1 MDIISRRFFP
11 EIAAATG
18 ERAILVLHGAR
29 QTGKSTTLK
38 WWLSGEEGRGRK
50 TLYLDLEDP
59 AMLSL
64 CEAGVDS
71 FLAFAR
77 AAGLS
82 PEKLS
87 VALDEV
93 QYLTDPSKFLKLL
106 FDTHGG
112 GLRIAASG
120 SSSFAIK
127 SKFRESLV
135 GRTLPFEV
143 FGLDFGEY
151 CAFVGAARDFSVP
164 WPPELDEA
172 TAPLFG
178 EFAETGAYPGLA
190 ATRDRSLKAR
200 RVRQIVQTYIQ
211 TDVRELGKIR
221 YPDRFESLLRL
232 LADQA
237 GALVNVTELSSSL
250 RMARETVEEYLF
262 LLEQTYII
270 RRVRPLGGG
279 SRGEL
284 TKMPKVYFEDNGLL
298 AMCRHHEF
306 LPLDGVLLEN
316 AVFGELR
323 KRFGADRVR
332 FWRTSS
338 GSEVDF
344 VLDGGKAAVE
354 VKASPRAAD
363 CRGLARFAESH
374 PGARLILC
382 GVKSPGA
389 LPSGIEF
396 VYPWHLADML
406 E

>member
-1 MDIISRRFFP
+1 MDIIPRRFFP
-11 EIAAATG
+11 EIAVATN

-38 WWLSGEEGRGRK
+38 WWLAREGAGGRN
-50 TLYLDLEDP
+50 TLYVDLEDP

-64 CEAGVDS
+64 CDAGVDS
-71 FLAFAR
+71 FLAYAR
-77 AAGLS
+77 AGGFAPGN
-82 PEKLS
+82 LS
-87 VALDEV
+87 VAFDEV
-93 QYLTDPSKFLKLL
+93 QYLSDPSKFLKLL
-106 FDTHGG
+106 FDTHGE

-135 GRTLPFEV
+135 GRTIPFEV
-143 FGLDFGEY
+143 FGLDFSEW
-151 CAFVGAARDFSVP
+151 CAFSGATRDFSVP
-164 WPPELDEA
+164 WPPAMDEA
-172 TAPLFG
+172 TAPMFAD
-178 EFAETGAYPGLA
+178 FAETGAYPGLA

-221 YPDRFESLLRL
+221 YADRFESLLRL

-237 GALVNVTELSSSL
+237 GALVNVTELASSL
-250 RMARETVEEYLF
+250 RMARETVEEYLY

-270 RRVRPLGGG
+270 RRLRPLGGG

-284 TKMPKVYFEDNGLL
+284 TKMPKAYFEDNGLL
-298 AMCRHHEF
+298 AMCRHHDF
-306 LPLDGVLLEN
+306 LPLDGLLLEN

-323 KRFGADRVR
+323 KRFGVDRLR

-344 VLDGGKAAVE
+344 ILDGGRAAVE

-374 PGARLILC
+374 PGARLFLC
-382 GVKSPGA
+382 GMKNPGA
-389 LPSGIEF
+389 LPPGVEF
-396 VYPWHLADML
+396 AYPWHVTDLL
-406 E
+406 G